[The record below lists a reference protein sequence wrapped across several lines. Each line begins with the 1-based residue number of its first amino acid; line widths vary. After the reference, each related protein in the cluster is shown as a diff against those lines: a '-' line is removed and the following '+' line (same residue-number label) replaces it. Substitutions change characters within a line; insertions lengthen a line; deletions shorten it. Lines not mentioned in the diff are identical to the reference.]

1 MTVKVKAQPELIDMT
16 TAVATAPPTINAARL
31 NAHLDAL
38 GQIGHTADGMQRVA
52 FSQFDIAGRD
62 YVMGLMR
69 AAGLSVRIDAAGN
82 IIGRI
87 AGGSGPGGGS
97 GATATLPA
105 IMLGSHTDTVPAG
118 GQYDGALGVIA
129 AIEVA
134 QTLADAGVALRHPL
148 EVVVFTNEEG
158 TGFHRWLLGSRAV
171 AGLWEDADFVAVG
184 DDGITLSARMADIGG
199 NTSRIGE
206 ARRRPDELACYL
218 ELHIEQG
225 PTLHRGGYPIG
236 IVTGITGRSM
246 YQIDIVGEANHAGT
260 TPMALRRDAMS
271 AAAQLALTVRRIA
284 GEMEVCRV
292 GTVGSMEV
300 HPNAGNVIPG
310 RVQLGCEFRDERMES
325 LAAAEV
331 ELRRTAE
338 EVAHAEQVAITVTA
352 QRNTPSVPISGGMQ
366 RLAADAAEMAGLAH
380 ITLPSGAGHDAQA
393 IASITPAAM
402 LFVPSVGGISHAPAE
417 YTAPADCANG
427 AQVLLNAL
435 LLADAR

>member
-1 MTVKVKAQPELIDMT
+1 MPDAAAFSNSTGSNSA
-16 TAVATAPPTINAARL
+16 TINAARL

-38 GQIGHTADGMQRVA
+38 GQIGHTAEGMQRVA

-69 AAGLSVRIDAAGN
+69 AAGMSVRIDAAGN
-82 IIGRI
+82 IIGRSE
-87 AGGSGPGGGS
+87 GGRGDGGG
-97 GATATLPA
+97 APTRPA
-105 IMLGSHTDTVPAG
+105 IVLGSHTDTVPAG

-134 QTLADAGVALRHPL
+134 QTLADAGAALRHPL
-148 EVVVFTNEEG
+148 EVMVFTNEEG

-171 AGLWEDADFVAVG
+171 AGLWEPEDFAAVG
-184 DDGITLSARMADIGG
+184 DDGVVLSARLSDIGG
-199 NTSRIGE
+199 NISRIAE

-236 IVTGITGRSM
+236 VVTGITGRSM
-246 YQIDIVGEANHAGT
+246 YHIDIVGEANHAGT

-271 AAAQLALTVRRIA
+271 AAAQIALAVRRIA
-284 GEMEVCRV
+284 GELEVCRV
-292 GTVGSMEV
+292 GTVGTIEA

-331 ELRRTAE
+331 ELRRTAA
-338 EVAHAEQVAITVTA
+338 EVAHAEQVEISVTA
-352 QRNTPSVPISGGMQ
+352 QRNTPSVPVSGGMQ
-366 RLAADAAEMAGLAH
+366 QLAADAAGMAGLAH
-380 ITLPSGAGHDAQA
+380 ISLPSGAGHDAQA
-393 IASITPAAM
+393 IAAITPAAM

-417 YTAPADCANG
+417 YTAPEDCANG

>member
-1 MTVKVKAQPELIDMT
+1 MPDAAAFSNSAGSS
-16 TAVATAPPTINAARL
+16 TATINAARL

-38 GQIGHTADGMQRVA
+38 GQIGHTAEGMQRVA

-69 AAGLSVRIDAAGN
+69 AAGMSVRIDAAGN
-82 IIGRI
+82 IIGRSEGGRS
-87 AGGSGPGGGS
+87 AGGDS
-97 GATATLPA
+97 LRPA
-105 IMLGSHTDTVPAG
+105 IVLGSHTDTVPAG

-134 QTLADAGVALRHPL
+134 QTLADAGAALRHPL
-148 EVVVFTNEEG
+148 EVMVFTNEEG

-171 AGLWEDADFVAVG
+171 AGLWEPEDFAAVG
-184 DDGITLSARMADIGG
+184 DDGVALSARLSDIGG
-199 NTSRIGE
+199 NISRIAE

-236 IVTGITGRSM
+236 VVTGITGRSM
-246 YQIDIVGEANHAGT
+246 YHIDIVGEANHAGT

-271 AAAQLALTVRRIA
+271 AAAQIALAVRRIS
-284 GEMEVCRV
+284 GELEVCRV
-292 GTVGSMEV
+292 GTVGTIEA

-331 ELRRTAE
+331 ELRRTAA
-338 EVAHAEQVAITVTA
+338 EVAHAEQVEISVTA
-352 QRNTPSVPISGGMQ
+352 QRNTPSVPVSGGMQ
-366 RLAADAAEMAGLAH
+366 QLAADAADMAGLAH
-380 ITLPSGAGHDAQA
+380 ISLPSGAGHDAQA
-393 IASITPAAM
+393 IAAITPAAM

-417 YTAPADCANG
+417 YTAPEDCANG

>member
-1 MTVKVKAQPELIDMT
+1 MASAIG
-16 TAVATAPPTINAARL
+16 NAGGTPVVNAGRL
-31 NAHLDAL
+31 NAWLEGL
-38 GQIGHTADGMQRVA
+38 GRIGQTADGMQRVA

-69 AAGLSVRIDAAGN
+69 GAGMAVRIDAAGN

-87 AGGSGPGGGS
+87 EGSGSGGDM
-97 GATATLPA
+97 GALPA

-118 GQYDGALGVIA
+118 GQYDGALGVVA
-129 AIEVA
+129 AVEVA
-134 QTLADAGVALRHPL
+134 QTLADAGAVLRHPL
-148 EVVVFTNEEG
+148 EVMVFTNEEG
-158 TGFHRWLLGSRAV
+158 TGFHRWLLGSRAA
-171 AGLWEDADFVAVG
+171 AGLWEDEDFAAVG
-184 DDGITLSARMADIGG
+184 DDGVTLAARLPDIGG
-199 NTSRIGE
+199 NISRIGE
-206 ARRRPDELACYL
+206 ARRRPEELACYL

-236 IVTGITGRSM
+236 IVTGITGRSV

-331 ELRRTAE
+331 ELRRTAA

-352 QRNTPSVPISGGMQ
+352 QRNTPSVPIAGGMQ
-366 RLAADAAEMAGLAH
+366 RLAAEAAEMAGLAH
-380 ITLPSGAGHDAQA
+380 ISLPSGAGHDAQA
-393 IASITPAAM
+393 IAAITPAAM
-402 LFVPSVGGISHAPAE
+402 LFVPSVGGVSHAPAE
-417 YTAPADCANG
+417 YTAPGDCANG
-427 AQVLLNAL
+427 AQVLLNAV
-435 LLADAR
+435 LLADGR

>member
-1 MTVKVKAQPELIDMT
+1 MP
-16 TAVATAPPTINAARL
+16 ATAASINSAAGNSATINAARL

-38 GQIGHTADGMQRVA
+38 GQIGHTAEGMQRVA

-69 AAGLSVRIDAAGN
+69 AAGMSVRIDAAGN

-87 AGGSGPGGGS
+87 AGGRSDGS
-97 GATATLPA
+97 DASRPA
-105 IMLGSHTDTVPAG
+105 IAIGSHTDTVPAG

-134 QTLADAGVALRHPL
+134 QTLADAGAALRHPL
-148 EVVVFTNEEG
+148 EVMVFTNEEG
-158 TGFHRWLLGSRAV
+158 TGFHRWLLGSRAA
-171 AGLWEDADFVAVG
+171 AGLWEPEDFAAVG
-184 DDGITLSARMADIGG
+184 DDGVALSSRLSDIGG
-199 NTSRIGE
+199 NISRIAE

-236 IVTGITGRSM
+236 VVTGITGRSM
-246 YQIDIVGEANHAGT
+246 YHIDIVGEANHAGT

-271 AAAQLALTVRRIA
+271 AAAQIALAVRCIA
-284 GEMEVCRV
+284 GDMEVCRV
-292 GTVGSMEV
+292 GTVGTIEA

-338 EVAHAEQVAITVTA
+338 EVAHAEQVEISVTA
-352 QRNTPSVPISGGMQ
+352 QRNTPSVPVSGGMQ
-366 RLAADAAEMAGLAH
+366 QLAADAADMAGLAH
-380 ITLPSGAGHDAQA
+380 ISLPSGAGHDAQA
-393 IASITPAAM
+393 IAAITPAAM
-402 LFVPSVGGISHAPAE
+402 LFVPSVGGVSHAPAE
-417 YTAPADCANG
+417 YTAPEDCANG